1 MINGGYI
8 ERNYNALLA
17 EIGRASCG
25 RDVRLVAVSKSGSDE
40 ELLAL
45 ASLGVTD
52 IGENRPQELRRRCD
66 LLSAAGFFPRM
77 HQIGNLQK
85 SNIKHIIRD
94 VAMIHSVDSFSLA
107 ERISRLAVECGRVVP
122 VLVEVNSAREEQK
135 GGVLPEEAEEL
146 TALLKPL
153 PGISLVGIM
162 TMGPR
167 VADSE
172 ELRPYF
178 RETKKLF
185 DRLSALG
192 RFDGEPILSMGMSAS
207 FLVAIEEGATLVR
220 VGTRLFEK

>member
-1 MINGGYI
+1 MIDGGYI
-8 ERNYNALLA
+8 ERNYKNLLA
-17 EIGRASCG
+17 EIDRASGG
-25 RDVRLVAVSKSGSDE
+25 RNIRLVAVTKSGSDE
-40 ELLAL
+40 ELLTL

-66 LLSAAGFFPRM
+66 LLSRAGYSPRM

-85 SNIKHIIRD
+85 SNVKHIIKD
-94 VAMIHSVDSFSLA
+94 VEMIHSVDSFSLA
-107 ERISRLAVECGRVVP
+107 ERISRLATECGRVVP
-122 VLVEVNSAREEQK
+122 VLVEVNSAKEEQK
-135 GGVLPEEAEEL
+135 GGIPPEEAEEF
-146 TALLKPL
+146 TARLRTL
-153 PGISLVGIM
+153 PGISPRGIM

-167 VADSE
+167 VTDAE

-178 RETKKLF
+178 RATRQLF
-185 DRLSALG
+185 DRLTALG